1 MKKILR
7 YMLVSLPLLAM
18 LAACATNGAGNPTS
32 LAKLK
37 SNTAYVGPD
46 GTVLVK
52 GFAGRY
58 TANFVCVLPSGSY
71 RITVDASTK
80 GGVKGGGNGV
90 TVQVDGER
98 QTKAALEILYKPQD
112 RMIAVQQV
120 LGNACVML
128 GNGIFGDTC
137 TKVKADKPNGIE
149 GDGKKWCSGAA
160 PPGTLEKY
168 NLFVQTTI
176 NQLLPE
182 DEKQVENLGS
192 TPTNPPAGP

>member
-1 MKKILR
+1 MKP
-7 YMLVSLPLLAM
+7 SLCSLIFSLSLTLLPG
-18 LAACATNGAGNPTS
+18 CATIGAGNPTS

-80 GGVKGGGNGV
+80 GSVEGGGNGV
-90 TVQVDGER
+90 TVKGSGER
-98 QTKAALEILYKPQD
+98 VTKASLEILYRPQD

-137 TKVKADKPNGIE
+137 TKVKAGKSKGIE
-149 GDGKKWCSGAA
+149 ADGKKWCSGAA
-160 PPGTLEKY
+160 PPETLKNY
-168 NLFVQTTI
+168 NLFVQTSI

-182 DEKQVENLGS
+182 DENQVETPAS
-192 TPTNPPAGP
+192 TPTNPPVGP